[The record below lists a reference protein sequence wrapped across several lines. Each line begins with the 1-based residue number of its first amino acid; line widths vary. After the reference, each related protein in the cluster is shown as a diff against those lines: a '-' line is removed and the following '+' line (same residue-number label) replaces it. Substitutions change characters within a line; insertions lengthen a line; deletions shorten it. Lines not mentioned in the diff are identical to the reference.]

1 MFDPSHTPNHTTDP
15 PSAAGPG
22 EPCPPQ
28 IAVVI
33 VAYNSRDDLALALPA
48 LRHGLRNYRYA
59 LCLIDNASR
68 DGSVDYV
75 REEQRLDPHIQLVIN
90 SRNRGYTAAIN
101 QGLDRVGDAE
111 YVLLLNPDVLIPP
124 TTIPILLQEM
134 EKDPTIGVIA
144 PQMRRR
150 NGDVLPSCRRF
161 PLARDVFSEWLPH
174 RLLHRLWPG
183 YSDWKMSDFDHLSS
197 RDVDQPQGAFLLV
210 RRRTLANVGRL
221 DERFFMFF
229 SDVDF
234 CRRVIEA
241 GWRIRFYAG
250 AFVYHQAGSAVR
262 KCRPA
267 MLASSHR
274 SFVHYLR
281 AQAHGP
287 VQKFG
292 ILVVTLWLLILLPP
306 RLLLAHLQD
315 GSFLQHQ

>member
-1 MFDPSHTPNHTTDP
+1 MFDPFHTPVLTTGP
-15 PSAAGPG
+15 PSAVGSD
-22 EPCPPQ
+22 EPSPVR

-48 LRHGLRNYRYA
+48 LRDGLRNFRYA
-59 LCLIDNASR
+59 LWVIDNASR
-68 DGSVDYV
+68 DGSVDFV
-75 REEQRLDPHIQLVIN
+75 RQAQRLDPHIRMLIN
-90 SRNRGYTAAIN
+90 NRNRGYTAAIN
-101 QGLDRVGDAE
+101 QGLELAGDAD

-134 EKDPTIGVIA
+134 EKDPAIGVIA

-150 NGDVLPSCRRF
+150 NGTVLPSCRRF
-161 PLARDVFSEWLPH
+161 PRPSDVFSEWLPH
-174 RLLHRLWPG
+174 RLLHRLRPS
-183 YSDWKMSDFDHLSS
+183 YRDWKMSEFDHRSS

-210 RRRTLANVGRL
+210 RREALAQIGRL

-234 CRRVIEA
+234 CRRVVQA
-241 GWRIRFYAG
+241 GWRIRFCAST
-250 AFVYHQAGSAVR
+250 FVYHQAGSAVR

-274 SFVHYLR
+274 SFADYLR
-281 AQAHGP
+281 KQAHRPG
-287 VQKFG
+287 QKFG
-292 ILVVTLWLLILLPP
+292 ILVVSLWLLILLPP
-306 RLLLAHLQD
+306 RLLLAYLQE

>member
-1 MFDPSHTPNHTTDP
+1 MFDPSHTSNHTTGRP
-15 PSAAGPG
+15 LASAPG
-22 EPCPPQ
+22 ESCPLR

-48 LRHGLRNYRYA
+48 LRQGLQSHRYV
-59 LCLIDNASR
+59 LWIIDNASR

-75 REEQRLDPHIQLVIN
+75 REEQRLDPHIQLVLN
-90 SRNRGYTAAIN
+90 NRNRGYTAAIN
-101 QGLDRVGDAE
+101 QGLDQAGDAE

-124 TTIPILLQEM
+124 TTIPTLLQEM
-134 EKDPTIGVIA
+134 EKDAAIGVIA

-150 NGDVLPSCRRF
+150 NGAVLSSCRRF
-161 PLARDVFSEWLPH
+161 PRSRDVFGEWLPH
-174 RLLHRLWPG
+174 RLLHRLWPS
-183 YSDWKMSDFDHLSS
+183 YTDWKMSDFDHLTS
-197 RDVDQPQGAFLLV
+197 RDVDQPQGACLLV
-210 RRRTLANVGRL
+210 RRSTLMQVGRL

-267 MLASSHR
+267 MLTSSHR
-274 SFVHYLR
+274 SFVDYLR
-281 AQAHGP
+281 KQAHRP
-287 VQKFG
+287 AQKYG
-292 ILVVTLWLLILLPP
+292 MLVVALWLLILLPP
-306 RLLLAHLQD
+306 RLLLAYSD
-315 GSFLQHQ
+315 RKSVV

>member
-1 MFDPSHTPNHTTDP
+1 MFDPSHTPHHTTGRP
-15 PSAAGPG
+15 LAYGPG
-22 EPCPPQ
+22 ESCPPR

-48 LRHGLRNYRYA
+48 LRQGLQNHCYV
-59 LCLIDNASR
+59 LWIIDNASR

-90 SRNRGYTAAIN
+90 RRNRGYTAAIN

-150 NGDVLPSCRRF
+150 NGAVMPSCRRF
-161 PLARDVFSEWLPH
+161 PRSRDVFGEWLPH

-183 YSDWKMSDFDHLSS
+183 YNDWKMSDFDHLTS

-210 RRRTLANVGRL
+210 RRSTLTQVGRL

-274 SFVHYLR
+274 SFVDYLR
-281 AQAHGP
+281 KQAHRP
-287 VQKFG
+287 VQKYG
-292 ILVVTLWLLILLPP
+292 MLVVALWLLILLPP
-306 RLLLAHLQD
+306 RLLLAYSRD